1 MEFLAYLWDDL
12 DDLAGAA
19 RHLASNAL
27 HETLATA
34 VPFIAATSGFLLA
47 CTAALL
53 LAGRALPGSAA

>member
-19 RHLASNAL
+19 RHVTSNAL

-34 VPFIAATSGFLLA
+34 VPFIAATSSFLLA
-47 CTAALL
+47 SAAALL
-53 LAGRALPGSAA
+53 LAGQALPGSGA